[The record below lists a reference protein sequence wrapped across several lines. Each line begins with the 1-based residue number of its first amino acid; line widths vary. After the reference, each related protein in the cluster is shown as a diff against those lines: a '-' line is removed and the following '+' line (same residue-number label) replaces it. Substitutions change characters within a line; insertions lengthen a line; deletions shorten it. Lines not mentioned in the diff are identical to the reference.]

1 MDINLPDG
9 KSSGQL
15 AFIEAAP
22 VELQDDYPTPVHV
35 FTYDGR
41 DSEPVHRTDVHL
53 DGEAMTLDPVKG
65 VPVHNAA
72 QAHGGDRRPAD
83 LAKAASAAAN
93 RTPVR
98 MRTRPAASSTRA
110 SMPYRLTDRLCGIVS
125 AAVGYAG
132 GRRFLCRGREGGG
145 RCLLEDDGDI
155 PAGLLGP
162 LQVRPPHTWPPRGAW
177 APYRF
182 HGTSL
187 HLPYGLASGSPVPA
201 ARRSPGA
208 PPGAMSGSSR
218 YPPGR
223 PETSRS
229 SRPLVRY
236 PFCQDENAGKNER
249 YALLDASRFRKPTRA
264 RKAS

>member
-1 MDINLPDG
+1 MNKRISVMTDFGELIATPFAGGISVDINLPDG

-93 RTPVR
+93 RT
-98 MRTRPAASSTRA
+98 AGSHA
-110 SMPYRLTDRLCGIVS
+110 DE
-125 AAVGYAG
+125 AG
-132 GRRFLCRGREGGG
+132 G
-145 RCLLEDDGDI
+145 I
-155 PAGLLGP
+155 K
-162 LQVRPPHTWPPRGAW
+162 H
-177 APYRF
+177 
-182 HGTSL
+182 
-187 HLPYGLASGSPVPA
+187 
-201 ARRSPGA
+201 
-208 PPGAMSGSSR
+208 
-218 YPPGR
+218 
-223 PETSRS
+223 
-229 SRPLVRY
+229 
-236 PFCQDENAGKNER
+236 
-249 YALLDASRFRKPTRA
+249 
-264 RKAS
+264 